1 MQFGIS
7 TGPQHV
13 PYAEVVRT
21 WQVAEGLG
29 FDSAWVFDHFMP
41 IVGDIEGPCLES
53 LTLLSALAVQTSHLR
68 IGTLVLGNPYRH
80 PAVLAKMAA
89 TIDIISNGRLELGI
103 GAGWFRPEFEAYDI
117 PFDSTGTRI
126 RQMEEALQVLKL
138 LFTEHRASFEG
149 NHYGLNQ
156 ALAEPKPVQ
165 KPHPP
170 IWVGGEGER
179 LTLRAIA
186 RHADGWNAILSPD
199 DHYRQKAATLDRH
212 CAEAGRDPRA
222 VKRSVLAPWVVRR
235 TRAEAEEVVAAQAA
249 RVNTPVADY
258 LAKALVGTPDEVIAR
273 IRELRGLGVDH
284 VILICRAPYDS
295 EGLALFAREVIPA
308 VREL

>member
-1 MQFGIS
+1 VQFGIS

-13 PYAEVVRT
+13 PYAEVVRI

-53 LTLLSALAVQTSHLR
+53 MTLLSALAVQTSHLR
-68 IGTLVLGNPYRH
+68 VGTLVLGNPYRH

-89 TIDIISNGRLELGI
+89 TLDIISNGRLELGI
-103 GAGWFRPEFEAYDI
+103 GAGWFRAEFEAYDI
-117 PFDSTGTRI
+117 PFDSTATRI
-126 RQMEEALQVLKL
+126 RQMEEAIQVLKL

-149 NHYGLNQ
+149 NHYGLDN

-165 KPHPP
+165 RPHPP

-199 DHYRQKAATLDRH
+199 EHYRQKAAALDRH
-212 CAEAGRDPRA
+212 CAEAGRDPRS
-222 VKRSVLAPWVVRR
+222 VKRSVLAPWAVRR
-235 TRAEAEEVVAAQAA
+235 TRADAEAVATTQAA
-249 RVNTPVADY
+249 RVNTPLDTY
-258 LAKALVGTPDEVIAR
+258 LARALVGTPDDMVAR
-273 IRELRGLGVDH
+273 IRELRDLGVDH

-308 VREL
+308 LRSL